1 MWRANECHKG
11 YAVAVVVTAAPVCV
25 LVFFFFGRVWPPLT
39 FGRQV
44 ALRAVSDDSY
54 QFGQLVI
61 FHY

>member
-1 MWRANECHKG
+1 MNVTKASLSLVLLLC
-11 YAVAVVVTAAPVCV
+11 VV
-25 LVFFFFGRVWPPLT
+25 GRVWSPMT